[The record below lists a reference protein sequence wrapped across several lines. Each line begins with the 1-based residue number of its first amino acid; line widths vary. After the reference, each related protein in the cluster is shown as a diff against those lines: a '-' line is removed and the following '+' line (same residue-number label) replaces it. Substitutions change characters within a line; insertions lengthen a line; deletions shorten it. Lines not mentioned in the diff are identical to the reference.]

1 MLFTGWVS
9 FFLAWVFTALF
20 YKTHP
25 SIVDSGWRGKLII
38 YVFGKK
44 RYVCGYKGR
53 NFLYKPILQ
62 HTVIICS
69 PLRVKESQSSF

>member
-9 FFLAWVFTALF
+9 FFLAWVLTAFF

-25 SIVDSGWRGKLII
+25 SSVESGWRGKLFI

-44 RYVCGYKGR
+44 RYVCGYKGKMIQ
-53 NFLYKPILQ
+53 LK
-62 HTVIICS
+62 
-69 PLRVKESQSSF
+69 